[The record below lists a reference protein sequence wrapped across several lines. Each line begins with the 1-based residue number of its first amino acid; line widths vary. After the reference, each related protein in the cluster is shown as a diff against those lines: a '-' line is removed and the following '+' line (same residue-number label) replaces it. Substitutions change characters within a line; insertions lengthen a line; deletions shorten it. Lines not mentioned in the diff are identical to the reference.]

1 MSLREE
7 TSIQKYD
14 KILEMMNSESNQ
26 DYVKNL
32 IIPTF
37 KKIDDFMLFV
47 TEEQI
52 YLLSLIKREHN
63 HIEIKTSIELFQ
75 LLELYGLSCLVYLSE
90 LCNQK
95 KSIPEIQNMNRSLF
109 IKKNKDYGSS
119 FEDFGYIGIIVRIND
134 KINRL
139 KSLYKTKSCNVDD
152 ESFEDTVND
161 LYNYTI
167 LGLMYKE
174 NK

>member
-1 MSLREE
+1 MN
-7 TSIQKYD
+7 QKSNLDNYD
-14 KILEMMNSESNQ
+14 EVLNLLNSESNQ
-26 DYVKNL
+26 DYIKNL

-37 KKIDDFMLFV
+37 KNINDFMNFV
-47 TEEQI
+47 TEEQQ
-52 YLLSLIKREHN
+52 YLLSLIRRENN
-63 HIEIKTSIELFQ
+63 HITIDKPIELFQ
-75 LLELYGLSCLVYLSE
+75 LLELYSLSCLVYLSE
-90 LCNQK
+90 LSADK
-95 KSIPEIQNMNRSLF
+95 KSITHIQTMNRSLF
-109 IKKNKDYGSS
+109 IKKNKDYGGS

-139 KSLYKTKSCNVDD
+139 KSLYKSKTVNVND
-152 ESFEDTVND
+152 ESFEDTIHD

>member
-1 MSLREE
+1 MSDQQQS
-7 TSIQKYD
+7 SIQKYD
-14 KILEMMNSESNQ
+14 KVLETMNSESNQ
-26 DYVKNL
+26 DYIKNL

-37 KKIDDFMLFV
+37 KTINDFMNFV
-47 TEEQI
+47 SEEQQ
-52 YLLSLIKREHN
+52 YLLSLIKREDN
-63 HIEIKTSIELFQ
+63 NIEIKNSTELFQ

-90 LCNQK
+90 LCISK
-95 KSIPEIQNMNRSLF
+95 KPVHEIQNMNRSLF

-139 KSLYKTKSCNVDD
+139 KSLHKTNSCNVHD

>member
-1 MSLREE
+1 MANQQP

-14 KILEMMNSESNQ
+14 KVLELVNSESNQ

-37 KKIDDFMLFV
+37 KTIEDFMTFV

-52 YLLSLIKREHN
+52 YLLNLIEREHN
-63 HIEIKTSIELFQ
+63 HIRIKNSIELFQ

-90 LCNQK
+90 LCVPK
-95 KSIPEIQNMNRSLF
+95 KSIMEIQNTNRSLF
-109 IKKNKDYGSS
+109 IRKNKDYGSS

>member
-1 MSLREE
+1 
-7 TSIQKYD
+7 
-14 KILEMMNSESNQ
+14 
-26 DYVKNL
+26 
-32 IIPTF
+32 
-37 KKIDDFMLFV
+37 
-47 TEEQI
+47 
-52 YLLSLIKREHN
+52 
-63 HIEIKTSIELFQ
+63 
-75 LLELYGLSCLVYLSE
+75 
-90 LCNQK
+90 
-95 KSIPEIQNMNRSLF
+95 MNRSLF

-139 KSLYKTKSCNVDD
+139 KSLYTTKNCNVYD

-174 NK
+174 NE

>member
-1 MSLREE
+1 MQQE
-7 TSIQKYD
+7 TNIEKYD
-14 KILEMMNSESNQ
+14 KTLELINSESNQ
-26 DYVKNL
+26 DYLKNL

-37 KKIDDFMLFV
+37 KSTNDFMVFV
-47 TEEQI
+47 KEEQS
-52 YLLSLIKREHN
+52 YLLSLIDRTSN
-63 HIEIKTSIELFQ
+63 HIKINNSVELFQ

-90 LCNQK
+90 LCVHK
-95 KSIPEIQNMNRSLF
+95 KSINEIQNMNRSLF

-139 KSLYKTKSCNVDD
+139 KSLYTTKNCNVYD

-174 NK
+174 NE

>member
-1 MSLREE
+1 MNSKTNLD
-7 TSIQKYD
+7 KYD
-14 KILEMMNSESNQ
+14 DVLNLLNSESNQ
-26 DYVKNL
+26 DYIKNL

-37 KKIDDFMLFV
+37 KNIDDFMNFV
-47 TEEQI
+47 TEEQQ
-52 YLLSLIKREHN
+52 YLLSLIKRENHN
-63 HIEIKTSIELFQ
+63 IQIHKPIELFQ
-75 LLELYGLSCLVYLSE
+75 LLELYSLSCLVYLSE
-90 LCNQK
+90 LSNEK
-95 KSIPEIQNMNRSLF
+95 KSIIHIQSMNRNLF
-109 IKKNKDYGSS
+109 IKKNKDYGGS

-139 KSLYKTKSCNVDD
+139 KSLYKSKIVNVND
-152 ESFEDTVND
+152 ESFEDTIHD

>member
-1 MSLREE
+1 MNPKSNLD
-7 TSIQKYD
+7 KYD
-14 KILEMMNSESNQ
+14 DVLNLLNSESNQ
-26 DYVKNL
+26 DYIKNL

-37 KKIDDFMLFV
+37 KNIADFMIFV
-47 TEEQI
+47 TEEQE
-52 YLLSLIKREHN
+52 YLLSLIQREN
-63 HIEIKTSIELFQ
+63 NNIQINKPIELFQ

-90 LCNQK
+90 LSAEK
-95 KSIPEIQNMNRSLF
+95 KTIAKIQSMNRSLF
-109 IKKNKDYGSS
+109 IKKNKDYGGS

-139 KSLYKTKSCNVDD
+139 KSLYKTKIVNVND
-152 ESFEDTVND
+152 ESFEDTIHD